1 MILIDFD
8 SLHFHEFITL
18 VFTLLVLLLIVVL
31 AFGVDRETGL
41 QLWVHTALAIV
52 RVVILVFFHCGM
64 LHIFKATVGL
74 EGMYTVLCGVAF
86 VSVLVMLACVFPVEY
101 VLVKLRRTQ
110 LYALGNRAYSG
121 YLNCALR
128 TFSEDGISAYYT
140 GFPNHCFKIFPYL
153 MMICLLLDVDNCH
166 WWCNLPAVLTKNLE
180 QAVISAF
187 KNLRLALLYQ
197 FLPCLALI
205 LLGMCPFYAG
215 PIRMFIIWALQTCQK
230 ALEQVIF
237 VILRV
242 VLLRLSYC
250 GIIYFM
256 KHALGLSDMNV
267 IVGAIAVTV
276 SLFLALV
283 CIFPLEF
290 VRIQRWNVQTNESE
304 NRRPYNGFIHCIV
317 TTYDEGGLANFYT
330 GFQDHSSMI
339 SAYLVLLAIL
349 ILFLDS
355 DCSGSPFTVIIT
367 VMKDS
372 LISTFTFIH
381 SYSFK

>member
-1 MILIDFD
+1 
-8 SLHFHEFITL
+8 
-18 VFTLLVLLLIVVL
+18 
-31 AFGVDRETGL
+31 
-41 QLWVHTALAIV
+41 
-52 RVVILVFFHCGM
+52 
-64 LHIFKATVGL
+64 
-74 EGMYTVLCGVAF
+74 
-86 VSVLVMLACVFPVEY
+86 
-101 VLVKLRRTQ
+101 
-110 LYALGNRAYSG
+110 
-121 YLNCALR
+121 
-128 TFSEDGISAYYT
+128 
-140 GFPNHCFKIFPYL
+140 
-153 MMICLLLDVDNCH
+153 
-166 WWCNLPAVLTKNLE
+166 
-180 QAVISAF
+180 
-187 KNLRLALLYQ
+187 
-197 FLPCLALI
+197 
-205 LLGMCPFYAG
+205 
-215 PIRMFIIWALQTCQK
+215 
-230 ALEQVIF
+230 
-237 VILRV
+237 
-242 VLLRLSYC
+242 
-250 GIIYFM
+250 M

-355 DCSGSPFTVIIT
+355 DCSGYVNAPSLVWLLYLTMAKLVNFSDIVSFLFRSPFTVIIT